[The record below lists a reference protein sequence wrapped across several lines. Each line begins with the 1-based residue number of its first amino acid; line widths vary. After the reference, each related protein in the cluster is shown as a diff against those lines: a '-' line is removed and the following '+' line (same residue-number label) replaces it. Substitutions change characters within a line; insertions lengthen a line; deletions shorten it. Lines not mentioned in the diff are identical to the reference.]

1 MRWSCVQGNWLVNS
15 LVSSF
20 GKPLTGLILTLVAFW
35 ITALIV
41 LPQITMVNRAF
52 TYEDRGG
59 EAAQLFAELDR
70 AYADLGTVELDLN
83 RLKARRDEGP
93 GEAGPTGQTPG
104 VPTAPSLAPTVR
116 SPALP
121 SPSLTP
127 SASPPSVPSPSMTP
141 SPGTGASGK
150 VVDINAGI
158 AQLEARK
165 KAIAARI
172 ADLEERER
180 EAKRQAAENDGLSLK
195 NFTNMSRIH
204 ATIFGMTLLYAAC
217 VTVLCFAVCY
227 PVAYAAAQAETSSR
241 AMLLMLLLVIP
252 YAINELLR
260 IFAWVMI
267 LEKQGLLNAAL
278 DWLGLIDTAAGE
290 GFRFVA
296 SNGAVFA
303 VMVYAYILFMVF
315 PIYNTIETLD
325 RNQIEAARDL
335 GASVWKVHS
344 RVVLPHA
351 KPGIAVGAIMTF
363 MVSAGSIAVPEIV
376 GRGLH
381 PDWFSQVIYRAFFEA
396 SNWNYGAAYSLLLL
410 GACIVFILAMMSI
423 FKVGI
428 REIAR

>member
-1 MRWSCVQGNWLVNS
+1 MNRLIA
-15 LVSSF
+15 SF
-20 GKPLTGLILTLVAFW
+20 GRPLTGVLIALVAFW
-35 ITALIV
+35 IGALIV
-41 LPQITMVNRAF
+41 LPQLTMVKRAF
-52 TYEDRGG
+52 TYQDRGG
-59 EAAQLFAELDR
+59 EAAQLFADLDR
-70 AYADLGTVELDLN
+70 AYAELGTINLDLD
-83 RLKARRDEGP
+83 RLKSQQNAAQP
-93 GEAGPTGQTPG
+93 GTAGPSS
-104 VPTAPSLAPTVR
+104 PST
-116 SPALP
+116 SLP
-121 SPSLTP
+121 SPSLM
-127 SASPPSVPSPSMTP
+127 PSPGLPSPTIGLP
-141 SPGTGASGK
+141 SPGTQAGADAADPGARI
-150 VVDINAGI
+150 VE
-158 AQLEARK
+158 LEARK
-165 KAIAARI
+165 LQVELQV
-172 ADLEERER
+172 ADLEARER
-180 EAKRQAAENDGLSLK
+180 EAKRQAEENTGLSLK
-195 NFTNMSRIH
+195 NFTGISHIH
-204 ATIFGMTLLYAAC
+204 ATIFGMTLLYAVC
-217 VTVLCFAVCY
+217 VTLLCFAVCY
-227 PVAYAAAQAETSSR
+227 PVAYAAAQSSSSNQ
-241 AMLLMLLLVIP
+241 AMVLMLLLVIP

-278 DWLGLIDTAAGE
+278 GWLGVIDLAAGE

-335 GASVWKVHS
+335 GASVWKVHT

-363 MVSAGSIAVPEIV
+363 MLSAGSIAVPEIV

-396 SNWNYGAAYSLLLL
+396 SNWNIGAAYSVLLLA
-410 GACIVFILAMMSI
+410 ACIVFILVMMSV

>member
-1 MRWSCVQGNWLVNS
+1 MNKLVA
-15 LVSSF
+15 SF
-20 GKPLTGLILTLVAFW
+20 GRPLTGVLIALVAFW
-35 ITALIV
+35 IGALIV
-41 LPQITMVNRAF
+41 LPQLTMLKRAF

-59 EAAQLFAELDR
+59 EVAQLFAELDR
-70 AYADLGTVELDLN
+70 AYADLGTINLDLD
-83 RLKARRDEGP
+83 RLKRQQAAAQP
-93 GEAGPTGQTPG
+93 AAPG
-104 VPTAPSLAPTVR
+104 VQSPSATVPSPSLVP
-116 SPALP
+116 SPGLP
-121 SPSLTP
+121 SPSVGL
-127 SASPPSVPSPSMTP
+127 P
-141 SPGTGASGK
+141 SPGSQAATTMAD
-150 VVDINAGI
+150 VDARI
-158 AQLEARK
+158 AELEARK
-165 KAIAARI
+165 SQAAALI
-172 ADLEERER
+172 ADLEQRESA
-180 EAKRQAAENDGLSLK
+180 AKRQAQENTGLSLK
-195 NFTNMSRIH
+195 NFTSMSHIH
-204 ATIFGMTLLYAAC
+204 TTIFGMTLLYATC
-217 VTVLCFAVCY
+217 VTLLCFAVCY
-227 PVAYAAAQAETSSR
+227 PVAYAAAQTTHAGQ
-241 AMLLMLLLVIP
+241 AMILMMLLVIP

-278 DWLGLIDTAAGE
+278 DWLGLIDLIAGE

-335 GASVWKVHS
+335 GASVWKVHT

-363 MVSAGSIAVPEIV
+363 MLSAGSIAVPEIV
-376 GRGLH
+376 GRGVH

-396 SNWNYGAAYSLLLL
+396 SNWNIGAAYSVLLLA
-410 GACIVFILAMMSI
+410 ACIVFILIMMSV